1 MSTLYLF
8 HGEDSYT
15 SIQKTAHWQKA
26 FEEKY
31 GDLNVEIF
39 EGEKLTA
46 GQFSEAVSTLPFLSE
61 KKLIIVRDFFHNAPT
76 EELKKVA
83 EKLDQV
89 DDNCIVVFVERHKA
103 DARTSLYKNLKK
115 KGEVKEFPLMD
126 KDELIQWIATEVQKQ
141 NQQLPSR
148 QIHQLADNVG
158 PNLWQMKQEIEKL
171 SLYANGQPVSD
182 ETIEKLISP
191 NLHTT
196 IFKLTDYLAVKN
208 RQQSLKTLN
217 TLLESGENII
227 QVLFMIVRHFRILI
241 QIQDCLA
248 KGMDKTAITK
258 KIRQHP
264 FAVQNGMKQVSNFTP
279 ETLTVIYKT
288 LLDIDIAT
296 KSGTIRM
303 TAGDITELRLALETF
318 IVKLCS

>member
-31 GDLNVEIF
+31 GDMNVEIF
-39 EGEKLTA
+39 EGEGFTA

-61 KKLIIVRDFFHNAPT
+61 KKLVIVRNFFHDAPT
-76 EELKKVA
+76 DELKKVA
-83 EKLDQV
+83 EKLEQV
-89 DDNCIVVFVERHKA
+89 DENCIVVFVERHKA

-126 KDELIQWIATEVQKQ
+126 KEELVQWIAQEIQKQ
-141 NQQLPSR
+141 NQQLSS
-148 QIHQLADNVG
+148 QQVLQLADTVG
-158 PNLWQMKQEIEKL
+158 PDLWQMKQELEKL
-171 SLYANGQPVSD
+171 SLYADGQPVTE
-182 ETIEKLISP
+182 ETIEALVSP

-196 IFKLTDYLAVKN
+196 IFKLTDALAVKN

-248 KGMDKTAITK
+248 KRMDKSAIAK
-258 KIRQHP
+258 KIKQHP
-264 FAVQNGMKQVSNFTP
+264 FAVQNGMKQVGNFTP
-279 ETLTVIYKT
+279 ETLARIYKT
-288 LLDIDIAT
+288 LLEIDIAT